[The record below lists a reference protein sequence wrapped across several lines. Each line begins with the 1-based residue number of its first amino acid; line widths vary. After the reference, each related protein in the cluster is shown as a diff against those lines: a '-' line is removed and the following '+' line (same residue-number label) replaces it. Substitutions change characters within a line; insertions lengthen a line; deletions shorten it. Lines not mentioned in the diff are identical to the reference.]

1 MAELEPQAE
10 TPNKVPFMSD
20 QLFKTL
26 EYITRVVLPAVA
38 TLYAGL
44 GALWGF
50 PNVTAVVGTIVAVD
64 TFLGVLLGFAMRS
77 YDASGAKYDGN
88 VVVMSSPD
96 GGKTFSLELEKNPD
110 EIAEMSKIVF
120 KVVPT
125 TLP

>member
-1 MAELEPQAE
+1 
-10 TPNKVPFMSD
+10 MSD

-64 TFLGVLLGFAMRS
+64 TFLGVLLGFAMRA
-77 YDASGAKYDGN
+77 YDASDAKYVGVINPTQNEAGN
-88 VVVMSSPD
+88 TMLTLDMGNSDPLSII
-96 GGKTFSLELEKNPD
+96 GKHEVT
-110 EIAEMSKIVF
+110 F
-120 KVVPT
+120 KVNPVQ
-125 TLP
+125 LV